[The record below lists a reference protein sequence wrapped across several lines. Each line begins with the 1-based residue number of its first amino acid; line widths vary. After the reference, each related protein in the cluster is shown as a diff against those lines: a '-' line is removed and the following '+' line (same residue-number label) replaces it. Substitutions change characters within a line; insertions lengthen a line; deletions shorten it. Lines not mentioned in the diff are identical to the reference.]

1 MPLRPPLIEDAKVLA
16 RYPFLPQSAENT
28 RTILSDNGISMEDLL
43 SAAWLSDIRR
53 KGDMRVKESVLHD
66 DGIEQRSGDLSTELE
81 ECQRVFHSFM
91 Q

>member
-1 MPLRPPLIEDAKVLA
+1 MPLRPTLIEDAKELA

-66 DGIEQRSGDLSTELE
+66 YLIELRLGYLSTVLGSISESL
-81 ECQRVFHSFM
+81 SFL
-91 Q
+91 